1 MKNNFAFDCLYLPMQ
16 ESCSDAWILAAALAC
31 AVTTE
36 STSEGDAIAKKGSE
50 SLFSVISKL
59 VPEVRC

>member
-1 MKNNFAFDCLYLPMQ
+1 MQ
-16 ESCSDAWILAAALAC
+16 DSCSDAWALATALAC

-36 STSEGDAIAKKGSE
+36 STSDGDAIAKKGSE